1 MRIPI
6 RRSQRLKITPAG
18 EDVCY
23 VTKQGLQELEARL
36 KRLEEQHTQ
45 AIRDVQITAER
56 GDFSENAEYQEA
68 KARMRRLD
76 ASIFTL
82 KDKIKRASV
91 IQTKANGRVQLGSV
105 VVVEDE
111 KGMQQ
116 TFQIVGA
123 QETDPS
129 RGRISHV
136 SPFGS
141 SLMGRCAGEEVEV
154 ERGDGKIMLKVKE
167 VRNT

>member
-1 MRIPI
+1 MRIPM
-6 RRSQRLKITPAG
+6 RRSQRLKIAPTG

-45 AIRDVQITAER
+45 AIHDVQITAER

-76 ASIFTL
+76 AGIFTL

-91 IQTKANGRVQLGSV
+91 IQTQANGRVQLGSV

-111 KGMQQ
+111 GKER
-116 TFQIVGA
+116 TFQMVGP
-123 QETDPS
+123 QESDPA
-129 RGRISHV
+129 RDRISHV
-136 SPFGS
+136 SPIGS
-141 SLMGRCAGEEVEV
+141 SLMGKRAGDEVEV
-154 ERGDGKIMLKVKE
+154 ERGKRKVILKVKE
-167 VRNT
+167 VRNM